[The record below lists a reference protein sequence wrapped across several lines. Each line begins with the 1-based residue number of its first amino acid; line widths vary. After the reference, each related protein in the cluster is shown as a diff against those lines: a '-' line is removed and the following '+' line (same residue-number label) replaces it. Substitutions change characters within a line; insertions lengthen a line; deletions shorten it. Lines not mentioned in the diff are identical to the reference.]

1 MKHSF
6 LILAM
11 TVSMLVATPFAH
23 ATIITYTANLSGA
36 NEAPPNVSP
45 ATGSALVTI
54 DNLLNTLSVNISFTG
69 LTVPATAAHIHCCTP
84 FPSTGTAGVATTTPS
99 FPGFPS
105 ATAGTYSTTLDLTLL
120 SSYSSSFVLSHGGT
134 SASAETALLNG
145 ISLGESYFN
154 IHTSAFA
161 GGEIRGF
168 LTQTQAAV
176 PEPTSLALLGL
187 GLAGLG
193 WSRRKTGVLICWN
206 NRNYR
211 IIGNRPPFPANPA
224 NMEPIRH

>member
-69 LTVPATAAHIHCCTP
+69 LTVPATAAHLFRRRERLEWLQPRHP
-84 FPSTGTAGVATTTPS
+84 FRV
-99 FPGFPS
+99 F
-105 ATAGTYSTTLDLTLL
+105 LL
-120 SSYSSSFVLSHGGT
+120 
-134 SASAETALLNG
+134 LL
-145 ISLGESYFN
+145 
-154 IHTSAFA
+154 
-161 GGEIRGF
+161 
-168 LTQTQAAV
+168 Q
-176 PEPTSLALLGL
+176 
-187 GLAGLG
+187 
-193 WSRRKTGVLICWN
+193 
-206 NRNYR
+206 
-211 IIGNRPPFPANPA
+211 
-224 NMEPIRH
+224 EPIPLLWT